1 MCACVNI
8 TFVPPAI
15 VTSYCFKLMTMIMMM
30 ASAPKLLVKPY
41 VVSGLLY
48 YNKDGVMHNTA
59 WQLRVCLFFFCFL
72 IPFSSCVPT
81 ACLSLSLSNC
91 GFITLK
97 PVIHR
102 KLIRIF

>member
-59 WQLRVCLFFFCFL
+59 WQLRVCLFFSVFL
-72 IPFSSCVPT
+72 FRSVP
-81 ACLSLSLSNC
+81 AFLPRVSLFLSVIVGSL
-91 GFITLK
+91 L
-97 PVIHR
+97 
-102 KLIRIF
+102 